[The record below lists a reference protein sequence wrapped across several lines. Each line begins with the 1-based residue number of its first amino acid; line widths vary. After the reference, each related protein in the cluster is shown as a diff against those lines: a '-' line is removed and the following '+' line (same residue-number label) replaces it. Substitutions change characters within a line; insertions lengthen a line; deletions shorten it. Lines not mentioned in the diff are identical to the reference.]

1 MWSLPWAFFPP
12 QQLILTYREFCCVH
26 VIYTFF
32 FCRKVKIYR
41 EKIKVR
47 TSAVINLNT
56 HITNLSHIKTHWI
69 KYGSLHSHLHF
80 PYPWT
85 QCTTFKPYCPETHRV
100 IKCSWHIPSV
110 LWTFHIPKTSR
121 LCMVS
126 LYKMLTNMSDKL
138 MH

>member
-1 MWSLPWAFFPP
+1 MWSLPWAFFFPSASHINI
-12 QQLILTYREFCCVH
+12 QWILLCACG
-26 VIYTFF
+26 IYIF
-32 FCRKVKIYR
+32 FCRKVKIHR

-56 HITNLSHIKTHWI
+56 HITNLSYIKTHWM

-80 PYPWT
+80 PYPRT

-100 IKCSWHIPSV
+100 IKCSWHFPSV

-121 LCMVS
+121 LCMVF
-126 LYKMLTNMSDKL
+126 LYKMLTNMNDKL